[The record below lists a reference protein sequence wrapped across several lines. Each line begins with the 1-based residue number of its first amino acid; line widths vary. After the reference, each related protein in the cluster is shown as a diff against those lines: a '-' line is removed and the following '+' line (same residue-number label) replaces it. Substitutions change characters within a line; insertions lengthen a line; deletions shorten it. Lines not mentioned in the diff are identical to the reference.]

1 MVARKTVRFVGFLI
15 SVPLALILLFQF
27 RNMIGAD
34 LRMMATNWIRISQ
47 VVCMFLFILSVGL
60 SFQFEVAGGL
70 VAFLS
75 PLTYILLE
83 SFLRGRLIMNIV
95 PMFML
100 MGGAFLFMSADFN
113 QASHK

>member
-34 LRMMATNWIRISQ
+34 LRNMASNWIRISQ

-83 SFLRGRLIMNIV
+83 SILRGRLTMTIV

-100 MGGAFLFMSADFN
+100 MGGAFLFMTADFN
-113 QASHK
+113 QARRN

>member
-15 SVPLALILLFQF
+15 AVPLALILLFQF

-34 LRMMATNWIRISQ
+34 LRVMASNWIRISQ

-60 SFQFEVAGGL
+60 SLQFEVAGGL

-75 PLTYILLE
+75 PLTYIILE
-83 SFLRGRLIMNIV
+83 SILHGRLTTPIV

-100 MGGAFLFMSADFN
+100 MGGAFLLMTADFN
-113 QASHK
+113 QARRK

>member
-1 MVARKTVRFVGFLI
+1 MVARKTVRFVGFLV

-34 LRMMATNWIRISQ
+34 LGQMATNWVRIIQ
-47 VVCMFLFILSVGL
+47 VVCMFLFIFAVGL

-70 VAFLS
+70 VAFFA

-83 SFLRGRLIMNIV
+83 SYLRGRLTIEIV

-100 MGGAFLFMSADFN
+100 MGGAFLFMTADF
-113 QASHK
+113 QQVQRR